1 MKRTTIS
8 LSEELAQVVEYEAGR
23 RGTSVSEV
31 IRDSLTETLLPTRRR
46 KLGFAGICDDSA
58 LPAAA
63 TLEEALEGWDDD
75 IARRRR

>member
-8 LSEELAQVVEYEAGR
+8 LPEELVQVVEYEAGR

-46 KLGFAGICDDSA
+46 KLGFAAICEHSA
-58 LPAAA
+58 LPDASK
-63 TLEEALEGWDDD
+63 LEESLEGWDDD